1 MKLEDIIAV
10 SGMSGLFKMAG
21 SRPNGIIIE
30 DIDTG
35 KRKFVPSRKHQF
47 SPLETISIFTLTD
60 TESLID
66 VLRKMHA
73 LRDEVT
79 LVSANASNDDLR
91 AYFLK
96 ILPDHDQSR
105 VFFRDIKK
113 MVKWYEFLTS
123 RKLLDSTASADEEE

>member
-1 MKLEDIIAV
+1 MKLEDIVAV
-10 SGMSGLFKMAG
+10 SGMPGLFKMAG

-30 DIDTG
+30 DIDSG

-66 VLRKMHA
+66 VLRKMYA
-73 LRDEVT
+73 LRDEVA
-79 LVSANASNDDLR
+79 LISAKASNDDLR

-123 RKLLDSTASADEEE
+123 RNLLNSTTSAEEEE